1 MVSGTPDRRMTPG
14 LDWRAL
20 EAALYAIRAISKEAP
35 PPGDEDLISL
45 LLSLADLPNHPQ
57 LLYTATLTASAYSEW
72 YVRQLSISST
82 VICIVAL

>member
-1 MVSGTPDRRMTPG
+1 MTPG

-35 PPGDEDLISL
+35 HLAMKISYHYSCRL
-45 LLSLADLPNHPQ
+45 RICPTILNCSM
-57 LLYTATLTASAYSEW
+57 ATLTASAYSEW
-72 YVRQLSISST
+72 YVRQLSISSI